1 MTWRVFV
8 RADAE
13 ADFEG
18 LDEPDR
24 QSLAEELF
32 SWIGDGPPRLT
43 PRDVLG
49 VEMFDDVIRSVFRV
63 TYVLDDALENV
74 LVVRIRQ
81 VGPAP

>member
-1 MTWRVFV
+1 VTWRVFV

-13 ADFEG
+13 ADFER

-32 SWIGDGPPRLT
+32 SWIGDGPPPLT

-49 VEMFDDVIRSVFRV
+49 VEMFDDMIRSVFRV
-63 TYVLDDALENV
+63 TYVLDDVLENV
-74 LVVRIRQ
+74 LVIRIRR